1 MDANLLNP
9 QSLMQ
14 AQHIGHAVVE
24 EVSRCAD
31 RQVVE
36 PAHERA
42 LQHHVLAARQRQRAG
57 GEERQVDVD
66 GAEQPAGYVPPS
78 A

>member
-24 EVSRCAD
+24 EVSRVFIGNPGLC
-31 RQVVE
+31 
-36 PAHERA
+36 
-42 LQHHVLAARQRQRAG
+42 
-57 GEERQVDVD
+57 
-66 GAEQPAGYVPPS
+66 
-78 A
+78 